1 MDSDILAVHFA
12 LVARYFQQQ
21 QKSVKAR
28 TNSVVLHRFFN
39 EIPLENVSLN
49 FKKQS
54 KMTYESLQG
63 EIT

>member
-12 LVARYFQQQ
+12 LFARYFQQQ
-21 QKSVKAR
+21 QQKSVKTR

-49 FKKQS
+49 FKK
-54 KMTYESLQG
+54 
-63 EIT
+63 

>member
-39 EIPLENVSLN
+39 EIPLENVSSD
-49 FKKQS
+49 FKK
-54 KMTYESLQG
+54 
-63 EIT
+63 